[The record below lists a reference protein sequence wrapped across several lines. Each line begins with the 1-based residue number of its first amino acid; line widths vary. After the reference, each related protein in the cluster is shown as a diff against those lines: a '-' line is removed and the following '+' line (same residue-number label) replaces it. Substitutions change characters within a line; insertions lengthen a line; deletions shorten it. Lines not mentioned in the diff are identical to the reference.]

1 MIDARGLSCPLP
13 VIKTKQAIEKEHPD
27 ALEVLVDNDTAR
39 ENVSRFA
46 AHAGYR
52 VTGKEL
58 EDEEYSLRLEKL

>member
-27 ALEVLVDNDTAR
+27 ALEVLVDNATAK
-39 ENVSRFA
+39 ENVSRLA

-52 VTGKEL
+52 VTVKEL